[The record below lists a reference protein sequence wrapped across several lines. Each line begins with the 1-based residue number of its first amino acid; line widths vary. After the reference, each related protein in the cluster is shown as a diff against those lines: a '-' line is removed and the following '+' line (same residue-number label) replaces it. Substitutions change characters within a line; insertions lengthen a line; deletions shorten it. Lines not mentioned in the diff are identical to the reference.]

1 MKRNGLCIEGGFRHP
16 QAPLADWLLVA
27 FVGLLLGVG
36 ALGWAATVGGV
47 IPA

>member
-1 MKRNGLCIEGGFRHP
+1 MNRDGFCIDVRLHRP
-16 QAPLADWLLVA
+16 PAPLADWLLVA
-27 FVGLLLGVG
+27 FIGLLLGVG

>member
-1 MKRNGLCIEGGFRHP
+1 MNRDGLCIDRCRRP
-16 QAPLADWLLVA
+16 PAPLADWLLVA
-27 FVGLLLGVG
+27 FIGLLLGVG

>member
-1 MKRNGLCIEGGFRHP
+1 MNRDGFCIDARYHCP
-16 QAPLADWLLVA
+16 PAPLADWLLVA
-27 FVGLLLGVG
+27 FIGLLLGVG

>member
-1 MKRNGLCIEGGFRHP
+1 MNRDGLCIDAGLRRP

>member
-1 MKRNGLCIEGGFRHP
+1 MNRDGFCIDARCHRLP
-16 QAPLADWLLVA
+16 APLADWLLVA
-27 FVGLLLGVG
+27 FIGLLLGVG